1 MSATVQI
8 LLAGFVV
15 LLVLGV
21 PISMALILA
30 AAVAMLT
37 ATPVALDLS
46 QIPLQLCET
55 ANSFPLLAIPFFVL
69 AGSIMSRG
77 GMSERLIDLAR
88 SLVGR
93 VPGGIAMVS
102 VLACMFFAA
111 VSGSS
116 AATTAAIGMVLIPAM
131 RKSGFSL
138 GAATGLQATAGSM
151 GIIIPPSIP
160 FVLLGV
166 VGGMSIGQLF
176 IGGVIPG
183 VLMGLTLM
191 ATAFAV
197 ALVQRHEPSSAR
209 PSLVNIA
216 RASARAILPL
226 LTVVFVLGGII
237 GGFVTPTEAAMVAV
251 LWALIVSGLVYR
263 ELTRKAFYEAL
274 VDTVKVT
281 AIVVLCIGATK
292 PFAWLLT
299 VEQVPQQL
307 AEFMLGATSSAL
319 MIKLMMLAILL
330 LVGTVIDLTPAM
342 ILLVPILMP
351 IATEIGMEKI
361 HFGVM
366 LILALAIGQSTPPVG
381 ISLFVA
387 CSVAKARMGEVAVP
401 LLPFLLALVVAL
413 LIVTLWPA
421 TVLWLPNL
429 FFK

>member
-1 MSATVQI
+1 MSMVI
-8 LLAGFVV
+8 VLLLASFVL

-30 AAVAMLT
+30 SGAAML
-37 ATPVALDLS
+37 AARPVPLDLA

-69 AGSIMSRG
+69 AGNLMSRG

-102 VLACMFFAA
+102 VLACLFFAA

-151 GIIIPPSIP
+151 GVIVPPSIP

-166 VGGMSIGQLF
+166 VGSMSIGRLF
-176 IGGVIPG
+176 IGGIIPG
-183 VLMGLTLM
+183 VLMGVTLM
-191 ATAFAV
+191 STAFVLAV
-197 ALVQRHEPSSAR
+197 VQRHPPSSQR
-209 PSLVNIA
+209 PRLRVLA
-216 RASARAILPL
+216 RAVRRAVLPL
-226 LTVVFVLGGII
+226 ATVVFVLGGII

-251 LWALIVSGLVYR
+251 LWALLVSGVVYR
-263 ELTRKAFYEAL
+263 EMSRADLGRAL

-299 VEQVPQQL
+299 IEDVPRHV
-307 AEFMLGATSSAL
+307 AGAMLGATGNPVL
-319 MIKLMMLAILL
+319 IKLMMLAILL
-330 LVGTVIDLTPAM
+330 AIGTVIDLTPAM

-351 IATEIGMEKI
+351 VALEIGMDRL
-361 HFGVM
+361 HFGVV

-387 CSVAKARMGEVAVP
+387 CSVARARIGEVAGP
-401 LLPFLLALVVAL
+401 LVPFLLALLVAL
-413 LIVTLWPA
+413 LIVTFWPA
-421 TVLWLPNL
+421 TVTFLPDL
-429 FFK
+429 FFR